1 MTETL
6 TPQAARAIAEEAFIY
21 AYPIV
26 HGYRAIHWLG
36 VRKGGFNRLDHY
48 RHIIDPAD
56 DLNKEVQINLDTLYT
71 LVPFDMRREPLVL
84 TVPAFPDRYFSV
96 QFSDFYMHNYAWL
109 GTRTTGQGG
118 GRYLLA
124 GPDWSGETP
133 DGVDAVI
140 PCDTAISYFIIRILC
155 RGKDDEPAVNAIQ
168 DQFKLEPLSA
178 FLGVEAPPPA
188 PDPAWMWP
196 SKTMFSSIDIYSYF
210 NYLLR
215 FLEPR
220 EDERDLF
227 VDFARIHIGWGKNFD
242 IEAFAPPVQQ
252 AIRDGAQAAFD
263 RIRARA
269 ASPGKVVNGWY
280 LVPRIRGDRDLLSGS
295 SEKRFTRA
303 VQARV
308 GIYGTDLEECV
319 YLPTEHEADGSVID
333 ASVAD
338 YVLTLEPP
346 IPVSGFWSVTVYA
359 ADTQFLVPNAI
370 DRYALGDRDPLI
382 VDPDGKIRIHLQHGA
397 PLADRMANWLP
408 VPACPLLIVLRL
420 YIPFR
425 DVVEGRY
432 IPAPVIRTRVL
443 AA

>member
-6 TPQAARAIAEEAFIY
+6 TPEAARAIAEEAFVY

-124 GPDWSGETP
+124 GPGWNGEKP
-133 DGVDAVI
+133 EGIDAMI
-140 PCDTAISYFIIRILC
+140 PCDTEISYFIIRILC
-155 RGKDDEPAVNAIQ
+155 RGKADEPAVNAIQ
-168 DQFKLEPLSA
+168 DGFRLEPLST
-178 FLGVEAPPPA
+178 FLGTTPPAEA
-188 PDPAWMWP
+188 PDPEWMWP
-196 SKTMFSSIDIYSYF
+196 SKTMFNSTDIYSYF

-220 EDERDLF
+220 EDERELF
-227 VDFARIHIGWGKNFD
+227 AEFARINLGWGKHFALED
-242 IEAFAPPVQQ
+242 FAPDIQQ
-252 AIRDGAQAAFD
+252 AIREGATAAFE
-263 RIRARA
+263 RICAAA
-269 ASPGKVVNGWY
+269 ASPGKMVDGWY
-280 LVPRIRGDRDLLSGS
+280 LVPRIRGNRELLSGTA
-295 SEKRFTRA
+295 EKRFTRA

-319 YLPTEHEADGSVID
+319 YIPSEHEADGSRVD
-333 ASVAD
+333 PSTGD
-338 YVLTLEPP
+338 YILTLKPP
-346 IPVSGFWSVTVYA
+346 VPATGFWSITAYA
-359 ADTQFLVPNAI
+359 ADTQFLVPNELG
-370 DRYALGDRDPLI
+370 RYALGDRDPLI
-382 VDPDGKIRIHLQHGA
+382 IDPDGLIRIHLQQTA
-397 PLADRMANWLP
+397 PKAERMANWLP
-408 VPACPLLIVLRL
+408 VPGCPLLIVLRL
-420 YIPFR
+420 YIPSAE
-425 DVVEGRY
+425 VVAGNY
-432 IPAPVIRTRVL
+432 VPPPIVK
-443 AA
+443 AAA